1 MYPNLYYFFYDVF
14 GVSLPFL
21 KVINT
26 FGFMVAISFLGCAW
40 MLTKELKR
48 KQAKGLLSYTETK
61 NKVGEPA
68 SAGELI
74 SNFVVGFLF
83 GFKLLGLFFIPAAQN
98 DPQGFLFSTGGSWLG
113 GIVLGSLLS
122 FLRWQSK
129 NKVKLAKP
137 EERIYKI
144 WPSDRVGDLVMI
156 AFVAGFAGA
165 KIFDNLENWN
175 RFIQDPI
182 GNLFSRSGLT
192 FYGGLIVAAIA
203 IYFYAKKHRFSFVH
217 LCDAIAPGL
226 MFAYGWGRTG
236 CQVAGDGDWGIVNSA
251 YISNVNGKDLL
262 ATPSQFQLQL
272 TNYQGLYSDHISA
285 SGTIQHAS
293 VKAFAGL
300 PDWLFAYTYPH
311 NVNGEGIPLANC
323 TWPDKA
329 FCNYLPLP
337 VFPTPL
343 YEIIMGLLLCLFLW
357 KIRTKINIAGRL
369 FAIYLFVNGL
379 ERFFIEKI
387 RVNTR
392 YSIFGFHPTQAEI
405 ISSLLMIGGILLY
418 WYAPRLKENMNKT
431 KPAAAI

>member
-1 MYPNLYYFFYDVF
+1 
-14 GVSLPFL
+14 
-21 KVINT
+21 
-26 FGFMVAISFLGCAW
+26 
-40 MLTKELKR
+40 
-48 KQAKGLLSYTETK
+48 
-61 NKVGEPA
+61 
-68 SAGELI
+68 
-74 SNFVVGFLF
+74 
-83 GFKLLGLFFIPAAQN
+83 
-98 DPQGFLFSTGGSWLG
+98 
-113 GIVLGSLLS
+113 
-122 FLRWQSK
+122 
-129 NKVKLAKP
+129 
-137 EERIYKI
+137 
-144 WPSDRVGDLVMI
+144 MI

-165 KIFDNLENWN
+165 KIFDNLENWD

-203 IYFYAKKHRFSFVH
+203 IYFYTKKHRFSFVH
-217 LCDAIAPGL
+217 LCDAIAPGM

-251 YISNVNGKDLL
+251 YVSNVNGKDLL
-262 ATPSQFQLQL
+262 ATPSEFQLQAIR
-272 TNYQGLYSDHISA
+272 YQSLYSDHIA
-285 SGTIQHAS
+285 SSGAVEHAS
-293 VKAFAGL
+293 VKAFGGL
-300 PDWLFAYTYPH
+300 PNWLFAYTYPH

-323 TWPDKA
+323 TWPDKN

-379 ERFFIEKI
+379 ERFLIEKI

-405 ISSLLMIGGILLY
+405 ISSLLMIGGIVLY
-418 WYAPRLKENMNKT
+418 WYAPRLKENMNKN
-431 KPAAAI
+431 KPATAV